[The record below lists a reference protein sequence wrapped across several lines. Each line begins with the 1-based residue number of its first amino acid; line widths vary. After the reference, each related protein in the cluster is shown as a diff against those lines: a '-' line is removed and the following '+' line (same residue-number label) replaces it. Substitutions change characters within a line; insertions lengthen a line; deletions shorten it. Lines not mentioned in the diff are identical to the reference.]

1 MKFYE
6 SSISNYWSAEPKIK
20 EARKVFFEKGII
32 KRELLADELA
42 FSWLRCKYKN
52 TSSTETPSPVMNE
65 SRRIPIK
72 QLKKIPIA
80 LNEIWIG
87 LFDSNHQL
95 KVYTGNPLLGQSLSL
110 WEFNEASAGYNGIG
124 SCFETEKP
132 ELTIGLE
139 HYNDY
144 LTQFVTIGIPYK
156 DSTVGL
162 ILPLQIA
169 DDELLEKLLSISFDL
184 IFDHGSY
191 AQEDDATDCYFFR
204 QDIQIFNNCYKQF
217 SKLRDQNMYLKITAS
232 NAFGA
237 NLLAREI
244 HQKSCRRDFEFVYL
258 CEHSFER
265 ILSFDKW
272 IKGFKGTIYIEDCRW
287 LPMDFQMKVSKFI
300 DSKLI
305 NSKASNH
312 LYKSDVVVLTSEIC
326 IDDELAELPEEYAG
340 LQMKFAKVN
349 LIIPSFMEMGQQFKS
364 YLYTEFE
371 RLCSKRWQ
379 CDYCLSEETL
389 NLLKD
394 YSWPEQYKELVYVV
408 DYIVTQKFQGHEVP
422 LTAMPAYILRAADN
436 PIDKMSLRDLER
448 LWIMKSLMKSKGNI
462 KRTAEQLGITRT
474 TLYKKIEDYQI
485 KV

>member
-1 MKFYE
+1 MKFME
-6 SSISNYWSAEPKIK
+6 SPITNYWTAEPKIK
-20 EARKVFFEKGII
+20 EARKIFFEKGII
-32 KRELLADELA
+32 KRELLVDELA

-52 TSSTETPSPVMNE
+52 TSSTEMPSSVINE

-87 LFDSNHQL
+87 LFDENDQL
-95 KVYTGNPLLGQSLSL
+95 KVFTGNPLLGQSLSL
-110 WEFNEASAGYNGIG
+110 WEFHEASAGYNGIG

-139 HYNDY
+139 HYNDH
-144 LTQFVTIGIPYK
+144 LTQYVTIGIPYK
-156 DSTVGL
+156 DKTVGI

-169 DDELLEKLLSISFDL
+169 DDELLEKLLGTSFEL
-184 IFDHGSY
+184 IFDRESY
-191 AQEDDATDCYFFR
+191 AQESESSNCYFFR
-204 QDIQIFNNCYKQF
+204 PDIQIFNNCYKQF
-217 SKLRDQNMYLKITAS
+217 SKMRDQSLYIKIMTP
-232 NAFGA
+232 NAFAA
-237 NLLAREI
+237 NMLAQEI
-244 HQKSCRRDFEFVYL
+244 HLKSSRRDSEFVYL
-258 CEHSFER
+258 CEHAQER
-265 ILSFDKW
+265 IQNFDKW
-272 IKGFKGTIYIEDCRW
+272 IKGFKGTIYIEECRW
-287 LPMDFQMKVSKFI
+287 LPMDFQMKISKYL

-305 NSKASNH
+305 NSKASNC
-312 LYKSDVVVLTSEIC
+312 LYKSDVAVIISEK
-326 IDDELAELPEEYAG
+326 IDADELAELPEEYVG

-379 CDYCLSEETL
+379 CDYCLSEEAL

-394 YSWPEQYKELVYVV
+394 YSWPEQYKELIYVV
-408 DYIVTQKFQGHEVP
+408 DYIVTQKFQGQEVP

-436 PIDKMSLRDLER
+436 PIDKMSLKDLER

-462 KRTAEQLGITRT
+462 KRTAELLGITRT